1 MSALLEQCFQSV
13 DETRDAILARWKRL
27 TDIDSG
33 SSDKA
38 GVDAVSR
45 LVEDELRTLGF
56 SVRVIDYEK
65 AGRLLI
71 ADFGDEKRPPILLVG
86 HLDTVF
92 KKGTACER
100 PFTIDKDCVR
110 GPGVLDMKGGVTVML
125 SALRTLIMNGWRGRV
140 RVLLAGDEEV
150 GHRSSNGT
158 QDLIEAARG
167 ARFGLNFEPGFPDN
181 AVVVERKGVA
191 NFRVDVK
198 GIGAHVGNAPEEG
211 RSAITELAAK
221 IADINALT
229 DREKGTYLNVGV
241 IDGGTVP
248 NACPEQAWCVID
260 LRFKTA
266 AELERV
272 RRGLRVLETYR
283 YVDRTETVVTESFV
297 FPAMERLRGTMLL
310 LERANRTT
318 AAYGFPEM
326 KPIAV
331 GGGSDSATLTAC
343 GVPVLDAMG
352 VRGRRNHTVEEYAE
366 LESVFERTKL
376 ACALLAEL

>member
-1 MSALLEQCFQSV
+1 M
-13 DETRDAILARWKRL
+13 
-27 TDIDSG
+27 
-33 SSDKA
+33 
-38 GVDAVSR
+38 
-45 LVEDELRTLGF
+45 
-56 SVRVIDYEK
+56 
-65 AGRLLI
+65 
-71 ADFGDEKRPPILLVG
+71 
-86 HLDTVF
+86 
-92 KKGTACER
+92 
-100 PFTIDKDCVR
+100 
-110 GPGVLDMKGGVTVML
+110 
-125 SALRTLIMNGWRGRV
+125 
-140 RVLLAGDEEV
+140 
-150 GHRSSNGT
+150 
-158 QDLIEAARG
+158 
-167 ARFGLNFEPGFPDN
+167 
-181 AVVVERKGVA
+181 VERKGVA
-191 NFRVDVK
+191 NFRVDAK

-241 IDGGTVP
+241 IGGGTVP
-248 NACPEQAWCVID
+248 NACPEEAWCVID

-272 RRGLRVLETYR
+272 RRGLRVLETYC

-310 LERANRTT
+310 LERANRTA

-326 KPIAV
+326 KPISV